1 MSAHFRASPDSSPAR
16 GGAAPVLIEFVPNKL
31 YYTSVS
37 ALPKS
42 TEDML
47 YFSID
52 NQLIY
57 WNYCLDF
64 GPLNIGHVFRFHDI
78 VQDAFAQAARVGAT
92 TKVCLFSSTNGQRRA
107 NAVCLLGC
115 WGILFHDM
123 TAATAWTPFSDLRF
137 PPFHDATDFECTY
150 DLSIKNCLDGLEK
163 AKANQYINTAT
174 FNVDEYQFYEKVE
187 NGDLS
192 WVSPKFIAFAGP
204 HNKFSNKNGQITLT
218 PEHYVPYFK
227 KMNVTLVVRLNDK
240 CYDRNRFVSAGID
253 HLDLYYPDGTNAP
266 MHILKQFIEASERT
280 PGAVAVHCKAG
291 LGRTG
296 TCIGCYMMKHE
307 QFTAREV
314 IGWLRLCRP
323 GSVIGPQQDF
333 MEEVQD
339 FMRSAVDLPT
349 EEMEDKADVAAAHNS
364 PLKHKSEGSIMT
376 SMKKGALTLLMPG
389 KTVGR
394 PAPNKKMTINP
405 QGDYLVAQKQ
415 SNSPPQS
422 PVRSPPKSPLR
433 IR

>member
-1 MSAHFRASPDSSPAR
+1 MSALFRASPDASPTAR
-16 GGAAPVLIEFVPNKL
+16 GAAPVLVEFVANKL
-31 YYTSVS
+31 FYTSVS
-37 ALPKS
+37 AAPKS

-64 GPLNIGHVFRFHDI
+64 GPLNIGHVVRFHDI
-78 VQDAFAQAARVGAT
+78 VQDAFAQAGRLGANT
-92 TKVCLFSSTNGQRRA
+92 RVCLFSSTNGQRRA

-115 WGILFHDM
+115 WGVLFKDM
-123 TAATAWTPFSDLRF
+123 TAAAAWTPFQDLRF
-137 PPFHDATDFECTY
+137 PPFHDATDFECSY
-150 DLSIKNCLDGLEK
+150 DLNIKNCLDGLEK
-163 AKANQYINTAT
+163 AKANRYINTST

-240 CYDRNRFVSAGID
+240 CYDRNRFVTAGID

-266 MHILKQFIEASERT
+266 MNILKQFIEASERT

-339 FMRSAVDLPT
+339 FMRSAADLPSDET
-349 EEMEDKADVAAAHNS
+349 KHDVAQNS

-376 SMKKGALTLLMPG
+376 NMKKGALTLLMPG
-389 KTVGR
+389 KAVGR

-405 QGDYLVAQKQ
+405 QGDYLVAQKL

>member
-1 MSAHFRASPDSSPAR
+1 MSSRAE
-16 GGAAPVLIEFVPNKL
+16 LIEFVPGKL
-31 YYTSVS
+31 YYTSV
-37 ALPKS
+37 AAPPKA
-42 TEDML
+42 TDDTIF
-47 YFSID
+47 FSID

-78 VQDAFAQAARVGAT
+78 VQEHLAHAARING
-92 TKVCLFSSTNGQRRA
+92 KVCLFSSSNGQRRA
-107 NAVCLLGC
+107 NAVCLLSC

-123 TAATAWTPFSDLRF
+123 SAAAAYAPFQDLRF

-150 DLSIKNCLDGLEK
+150 DLNIKNCLDGLER
-163 AKANQYINTAT
+163 AKRHRYIDTAT
-174 FNVDEYQFYEKVE
+174 FNPDEYQFYEKVE

-266 MHILKQFIEASERT
+266 MHILKQFIEASEKT

-323 GSVIGPQQDF
+323 GSVIGPQQEF

-339 FMRSAVDLPT
+339 FMRSAASLPS
-349 EEMEDKADVAAAHNS
+349 EDSATSASASAGNLS
-364 PLKHKSEGSIMT
+364 PSNRHKSEGSIMT
-376 SMKKGALTLLMPG
+376 NMKKGAMTLLMPG
-389 KTVGR
+389 KAAIGR
-394 PAPNKKMTINP
+394 PAPNKKMTISTTSNP

-422 PVRSPPKSPLR
+422 PLRSPPKSPLR

>member
-1 MSAHFRASPDSSPAR
+1 MSARSSPER
-16 GGAAPVLIEFVPNKL
+16 FSSVSLIEFLPGEL
-31 YYTSVS
+31 YYTAVS
-37 ALPKS
+37 TAPK
-42 TEDML
+42 TTDDTI

-64 GPLNIGHVFRFHDI
+64 GPLNIGHVFRFNDI
-78 VQDAFAQAARVGAT
+78 VQEHLAHAAKHHTRV
-92 TKVCLFSSTNGQRRA
+92 VMYSSTNGQRRA

-115 WGILFHDM
+115 WGILFKDM
-123 TAATAWTPFSDLRF
+123 DAARAWAPFVDLRF

-150 DLSIKNCLDGLEK
+150 DLNIKNCLDGLER
-163 AKANQYINTAT
+163 AKRHKYIDVAT

-204 HNKFSNKNGQITLT
+204 HNKFSTKNGQITLT

-266 MHILKQFIEASERT
+266 MHILKQFIQVSERT

-323 GSVIGPQQDF
+323 GSVIGPQQEF

-339 FMRSAVDLPT
+339 LMRNAATLPSGT
-349 EEMEDKADVAAAHNS
+349 SDESEFTTLPQPRKA
-364 PLKHKSEGSIMT
+364 SEGANIMT
-376 SMKKGALTLLMPG
+376 PMKKGALTLLMPG
-389 KTVGR
+389 KATVGR
-394 PAPNKKMTINP
+394 PAPNKKLTINP

-422 PVRSPPKSPLR
+422 PVRSPPKSPVR